1 MVSIYQQLRRKLPD
15 VPSSAIQKA
24 MVDASEKLQVIIQR
38 EGDDNG
44 ARRTERYFVALAM
57 EQLRSNFWAKK
68 TLDAAA
74 TASSNDS
81 TKIDKS
87 SNTIIS
93 ILADYAG
100 KVKEDIWT
108 VT

>member
-1 MVSIYQQLRRKLPD
+1 MVRIYQQLRRKLPD
-15 VPSSAIQKA
+15 VPSSAIQQA
-24 MVDASEKLQVIIQR
+24 MVDAAEKLQAIIQR

-44 ARRTERYFVALAM
+44 IRRTKKYLIALAM

-81 TKIDKS
+81 TKIDILD
-87 SNTIIS
+87 NTIMS
-93 ILADYAG
+93 ILADCFG
-100 KVKEDIWT
+100 NVKEDIWT
-108 VT
+108 AI

>member
-1 MVSIYQQLRRKLPD
+1 MVRIYQQLRRKLPD
-15 VPSSAIQKA
+15 VPSSAIQQA
-24 MVDASEKLQVIIQR
+24 MVDASEKLQAIIRR

-57 EQLRSNFWAKK
+57 EQLRSNFLAKK

-81 TKIDKS
+81 TKIDILD
-87 SNTIIS
+87 NTIMS
-93 ILADYAG
+93 ILADCAG

-108 VT
+108 AI